1 MSNENEE
8 LDFNITDIEDPIEV
22 GTGLEPDPAKPEKTQ
37 EPEEK
42 PEPKKRGPKP
52 KNGKPEGT
60 ETKPNSEETN
70 RRVSKDEEPDPDGE
84 PENAEEEP
92 ENQANQEENE
102 NFIFEL
108 ANKMGVEIPEGM
120 EFEDSEDGLIE
131 FNDYVADIK
140 ADEKLNG
147 WLGSLP
153 PVATDFF
160 DYLQMLG
167 GDATED
173 KIKEFF
179 ATVRPEIDYKS
190 IDLTNVDAQKAVMR
204 TLYKSLDYSDD
215 EIKDA
220 IDDLEI
226 ANTLEKQAKLAA
238 GKLAVRQEKE
248 RDVMLQKEREQSQL
262 KKEAVQQFF
271 GGVKQVIESGKVNNF
286 TIPVQERRAIFE
298 YDTKGQFMEDLN
310 AVLKNPEKRVELA
323 IALKNKFNLDK
334 YIKTAAATQRATSL
348 KDKVKSSTKMKS
360 GNSYDRVV
368 NDDIDWDDIG
378 K

>member
-1 MSNENEE
+1 MSNENDE
-8 LDFNITDIEDPIEV
+8 LDFDVTNIEDPIEV
-22 GTGLEPDPAKPEKTQ
+22 GAGLES
-37 EPEEK
+37 EPTKKEETPNEEQEEK

-60 ETKPNSEETN
+60 ETKSNTEETPG
-70 RRVSKDEEPDPDGE
+70 RVSKDKATE
-84 PENAEEEP
+84 PEEESEEEST
-92 ENQANQEENE
+92 EEESQEENE

-120 EFEDSEDGLIE
+120 EFEDSEDGLME
-131 FNDYVADIK
+131 FNDYVADMK

-179 ATVRPEIDYKS
+179 TTVKPEIDYKS

-238 GKLAVRQEKE
+238 GKLAVKQEKE
-248 RDVMLQKEREQSQL
+248 RDVMLQKERQQAQF
-262 KKEAVQQFF
+262 KKEAIQEFF

-298 YDTKGQFMEDLN
+298 YDAKGQFMEDLN
-310 AVLKNPEKRVELA
+310 AVLKNPAKRVELA

-368 NDDIDWDDIG
+368 NDDIDWDSVG
-378 K
+378 N

>member
-1 MSNENEE
+1 
-8 LDFNITDIEDPIEV
+8 
-22 GTGLEPDPAKPEKTQ
+22 
-37 EPEEK
+37 
-42 PEPKKRGPKP
+42 
-52 KNGKPEGT
+52 
-60 ETKPNSEETN
+60 
-70 RRVSKDEEPDPDGE
+70 
-84 PENAEEEP
+84 
-92 ENQANQEENE
+92 
-102 NFIFEL
+102 
-108 ANKMGVEIPEGM
+108 MGVEIPEGV
-120 EFEDSEDGLIE
+120 EFEDSEDGLME
-131 FNDYVADIK
+131 FNDYVSELK

-167 GDATED
+167 DSADEE

-179 ATVRPEIDYKS
+179 TTVKPEIDYKS
-190 IDLTNVDAQKAVMR
+190 IDLTDVVAQKAVMR
-204 TLYKSLDYSDD
+204 TLYKSLDYSDE

-220 IDDLEI
+220 IEDLEI

-248 RDVMLQKEREQSQL
+248 RDVMLQKERQQAQMR
-262 KKEAVQQFF
+262 KEAIQQFF

-298 YDTKGQFMEDLN
+298 YDARGQFMEDLN
-310 AVLKNPEKRVELA
+310 AVLKDPAKRVELA

-334 YIKTAAATQRATSL
+334 YVKTAAATQRATSL
-348 KDKVKSSTKMKS
+348 KDKVKSSNKLKG
-360 GNSYDRVV
+360 GNTYDRVV
-368 NDDIDWDDIG
+368 NDDIDWDDVG